1 LKNTQISNF
10 MKISLVEAELCLED
24 RGPDERMDR
33 QAGRHDK
40 ANAPESGSTVN
51 PPTYDSAT

>member
-1 LKNTQISNF
+1 